1 MLLFH
6 CTTTKKKPW
15 SSIDFLL
22 IGSSWQ
28 VGVERGGGC
37 GAWEGR
43 RGTCKHRATASPA
56 VTWRARRGRITFK
69 GEKKNKKK
77 TWNKFSTPNRIFFF
91 LYFFFIIRLGRFFF
105 NVYNVSVFC
114 LELLHLK
121 SDGLRAAQNYM
132 S

>member
-1 MLLFH
+1 MFVWKFFIFCRQKIENIFESNRIYFGNLVLSNATFSLH
-6 CTTTKKKPW
+6 YNKKKPW

-69 GEKKNKKK
+69 GEKKNKEK
-77 TWNKFSTPNRIFFF
+77 TWNKFSTPNRFFYFF
-91 LYFFFIIRLGRFFF
+91 LFLFY
-105 NVYNVSVFC
+105 Y
-114 LELLHLK
+114 
-121 SDGLRAAQNYM
+121 
-132 S
+132 